1 MKKLLLSS
9 IFLMLSFVIQAQ
21 NCGAG
26 FGELGIQ
33 IIPDNWPQ
41 ETSWTIT
48 DPVNNLVLAQ
58 GTSSGDTICVPINS
72 CVLVEV
78 FDSYGDGI
86 YSPGGYWIS
95 WNGAV
100 VSQGFNF
107 NSYASH
113 SVACAPGTS
122 CSSPITIT
130 EGQHTAEFDN
140 SWFLFSP
147 VLSGM
152 YVVST
157 CSLATC
163 DTRVY
168 VYQDCPGGSAL
179 TEGPEGTY
187 AYNDNV
193 CGDQSSVNVMM
204 LQGQTYRIRIGDGN
218 NNCTEPVNFQLLYN
232 GAITGCMDV
241 TACNYNPLATADDGT
256 CVYFPNPLCAGPDLA
271 FDSLAFTSSLTLFTH
286 NAQNCD
292 IQEGCV
298 TGYGM
303 RDVIAFS
310 SKIDNIGPMDYYIGT
325 PGSQPEMFNLV
336 NCHGHTHYEGY
347 GDYRLYDMNDNLIPA
362 GHKNGFCVMDLCG
375 FGQYNCG
382 NMGISAGCYDIYG
395 VGTQCQWI
403 DVTEVPDGDYR
414 LAVII
419 NSTHVPDALG
429 HHEINYVNNA
439 LQVCLRLTRTNGV
452 LSWQLLPDCEPFVD
466 CAGVPGGASILDC
479 NGECGGAAKFGNVMV
494 DNLVD
499 MADVVAY
506 MDLFMED
513 AVPFANCHDL
523 NGDGAIT
530 VYDAALQNWCIKSN
544 EGNLTQ
550 SCLWP
555 RNIVNP
561 LDSTSLSIANVN
573 FSAGYVDV
581 DLRSERADVLA
592 YQFTMSGIHITDVV
606 SLTEPMEQDKI
617 VGFNA
622 SRNEV
627 FGIYHGDSVI
637 SRQNGNIELIRIYF
651 DQITGSEICI
661 SSIAEIN
668 NQDGERTIHSITG
681 SCVETDVTSVGKVL
695 ERTHLTVVPNPANQ
709 FITIQLPEGY
719 GKQSVWEITDA
730 TGKSVSRVVPT
741 MGVAPGVLQFDIQSL
756 RSGVY
761 FIRATNNNGK
771 SVAGKIVKI

>member
-9 IFLMLSFVIQAQ
+9 IFLMLSIFIQAQ

-26 FGELGIQ
+26 FGELGVQ
-33 IIPDNWPQ
+33 IIPDNWPT
-41 ETSWTIT
+41 ETYWTIT
-48 DPVNNLVLAQ
+48 DPVNNIILAQ
-58 GTSSGDTICVPINS
+58 GTSTGDTICVPINS

-78 FDSYGDGI
+78 FDTYGDGI

-95 WNGAV
+95 WNGTV

-107 NSYASH
+107 GSYISH

-122 CSSPITIT
+122 CNSPIAIT

-140 SWFLFSP
+140 SWFTFSP

-168 VYQDCPGGSAL
+168 VYQDCPGGAAL

-193 CGDQSSVNVMM
+193 CGEQSSVNVMM
-204 LQGQTYRIRIGDGN
+204 IQGQTYRIRIGDGN
-218 NNCTEPVNFQLLYN
+218 NNCTGPVNFQLIYN
-232 GAITGCMDV
+232 GPIVGCMDV
-241 TACNYNPLATADDGT
+241 AACNYNPLATADDGT

-325 PGSQPEMFNLV
+325 PGSQPEMFNLI

-494 DNLVD
+494 DDQVN

-506 MDLFMED
+506 MDLFEED
-513 AVPFANCHDL
+513 VVPFANCHDL
-523 NGDGAIT
+523 NGDDVIT

-561 LDSTSLSIANVN
+561 LDSTYLSIANVN
-573 FSAGYVDV
+573 FSAGYVDI

-592 YQFTMSGIHITDVV
+592 YQFSMSGIQITDVV
-606 SLTEPMEQDKI
+606 SLTEPTEQEKMI
-617 VGFNA
+617 GFNA

-637 SRQNGNIELIRIYF
+637 GRQNGNIELVRIYF
-651 DQITGSEICI
+651 EQITDSEICI
-661 SSIAEIN
+661 SNITEIN
-668 NQDGERTIHSITG
+668 NEDGERTIHAVAG
-681 SCVETDVTSVGKVL
+681 NCVVIDPNSVGKVL

-761 FIRATNNNGK
+761 FIRATNSNGK
-771 SVAGKIVKI
+771 SVTGKIVKI